1 MKKGD
6 IVKITTEFR
15 VDEVRSWGQVL
26 LCTTDQKLSF
36 EDYVISEE
44 DLELVNP

>member
-15 VDEVRSWGQVL
+15 VDDVKPWGQVL
-26 LCTTDQKLSF
+26 LCTVDEKLSF
-36 EDYVISEE
+36 EDYPITTE
-44 DLELVNP
+44 DVELVHQ